1 MHRFDRNG
9 SEGEVFIY
17 IQEDALRKPVVDHKS
32 TPDIEWIF
40 IELNLKK

>member
-1 MHRFDRNG
+1 MHRFDRNR

-17 IQEDALRKPVVDHKS
+17 IQEDVPSKPVVGHKS

-40 IELNLKK
+40 IEKKKKK

>member
-1 MHRFDRNG
+1 MHRFDKNR

-17 IQEDALRKPVVDHKS
+17 IQEDVPSKPVVVHKS
-32 TPDIEWIF
+32 TSDIEWIF